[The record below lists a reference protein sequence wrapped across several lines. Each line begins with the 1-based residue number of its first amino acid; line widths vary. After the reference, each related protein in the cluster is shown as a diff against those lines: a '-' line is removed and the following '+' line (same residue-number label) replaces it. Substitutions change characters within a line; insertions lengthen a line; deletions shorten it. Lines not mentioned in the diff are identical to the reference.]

1 MSATRMQHSSILA
14 FCTTALLALAHEG
27 SSHAQETP
35 TAVRG
40 AEVKLVRELKKSALL
55 RDASADDRAR
65 ALEAIRSLRDASSY
79 ARLWKEIRPLGLDV
93 NEAFFDALL
102 QGGSVGLEFLT
113 TIAIE
118 DDDPLKRLESR
129 TRLPKS
135 ATPEMA
141 ALISK
146 HLNADKESWVNRAAM
161 VASATNAAQLIPQ
174 LIDAQ
179 SAEGTTTGTGGNGCW
194 IVFGR
199 QTSYIAGLVPVA
211 GDNSGAF
218 QPIPGIIYEGSLLQI
233 TDSVVLIYRTE
244 VYTALVTL
252 VQANTGASV
261 ASLGNNKELWRDWYR
276 DQYPALA
283 AAWQSERAKT
293 DHADAVKEVP
303 DA

>member
-1 MSATRMQHSSILA
+1 MRSHQLSTLSLS
-14 FCTTALLALAHEG
+14 LALACSG
-27 SSHAQETP
+27 IAVAQVP
-35 TAVRG
+35 APIRG
-40 AEVKLVRELKKSALL
+40 AEVKLVRELKKTSLSREATPQ
-55 RDASADDRAR
+55 DRAG
-65 ALEAIRSLRDASSY
+65 ALEAIRSLRDQTSY
-79 ARLWKEIRPLGLDV
+79 ERIWRELRPLGLEA

-102 QGGSVGLEFLT
+102 QGGNAGLEFLT

-129 TRLPKS
+129 ARLPKQ
-135 ATPEMA
+135 ATPIMA
-141 ALISK
+141 EIVSK
-146 HLNADKESWVNRAAM
+146 HLAGEKESWVNRAAM

-174 LIDAQ
+174 LIEAQ

-199 QTSYIAGLVPVA
+199 QTSYIAGLVPVV

-218 QPIPGIIYEGSLLQI
+218 QPIPGVIYEGSLLQI

-252 VQANTGASV
+252 AQTNTGTSV
-261 ASLGNNKELWRDWYR
+261 AALGNNKDRWRDWYR

-283 AAWQSERAKT
+283 AAFQSERAKVE
-293 DHADAVKEVP
+293 HAQEVTEVP

>member
-1 MSATRMQHSSILA
+1 MRNPLPFALIITTGFFTACVFAQDSAT
-14 FCTTALLALAHEG
+14 
-27 SSHAQETP
+27 P
-35 TAVRG
+35 PRG
-40 AEVKLVRELKKSALL
+40 AEVKLVRELKATSLM
-55 RDASADDRAR
+55 RTASADERAR
-65 ALEAIRSLRDASSY
+65 ALESIRSLRDASSFTKVW
-79 ARLWKEIRPLGLDV
+79 RELRPLGLDT

-102 QGGSVGLEFLT
+102 QCDSAGLAFLT

-118 DDDPLKRLESR
+118 DDDPLKRLEAR
-129 TRLPKS
+129 TRLPQNAPPVVTDIVS
-135 ATPEMA
+135 
-141 ALISK
+141 S
-146 HLNADKESWVNRAAM
+146 HLTAEKESWVNRAAM

-244 VYTALVTL
+244 VYTALVTIA
-252 VQANTGASV
+252 QANTGVSMAK
-261 ASLGNNKELWRDWYR
+261 LGNNKALWRDWYR
-276 DQYPALA
+276 DEYPALA
-283 AAWQSERAKT
+283 AAYQSERAKVEQA
-293 DHADAVKEVP
+293 DHVTEVP